1 MYNDLFHRA
10 LTLKECLGLD
20 APDRKYYAIPS
31 KAVGYGN
38 NSTAQNI
45 FRITFSQALSTAPK
59 YEAWDNSST
68 FPARDASGSTIIKEI
83 FTGNATNSSKPF
95 LCLVATTSA
104 APSSN
109 WKPASATGGSANPNR
124 LKGTTN
130 FVTDPTTPGAAG
142 TIRFNMV
149 AEVPFDAT
157 VPSTSSCNY
166 LLQIRYNY
174 TGTAPTL
181 TYDYNDGG
189 SEGTPTWTTWTPGTH
204 GMKHASAGVTSGA
217 IKLTLPE
224 SSTVDSAEGWITT

>member
-1 MYNDLFHRA
+1 M
-10 LTLKECLGLD
+10 
-20 APDRKYYAIPS
+20 AIPS

-38 NSTAQNI
+38 NSTAQNV
-45 FRITFSQALSTAPK
+45 FRIQFTQALSTAPK

-68 FPARDASGSTIIKEI
+68 FPARDASGSTTAKEI
-83 FTGNATNSSKPF
+83 FAGTTGNSNKPY
-95 LCLVATTSA
+95 LSLVATTSA
-104 APSSN
+104 APSSA
-109 WKPASATGGSANPNR
+109 WKPSSATSGSANPNR

-130 FVTDPTTPGAAG
+130 YVTDPTTPAANDY
-142 TIRFNMV
+142 IRFNMV
-149 AEVPFDAT
+149 AEVPYDAA

-181 TYDYNDGG
+181 NYYYNDGG

-204 GMKHASAGVTSGA
+204 GMKHTSAGVSSPNL
-217 IKLTLPE
+217 KLTLPE